1 MLSHLAHPTRYL
13 KSCTSN
19 LNSRHHKDCCLQGQS
34 GPRWL
39 KHCIRQVGVDVTFL
53 IQAIE

>member
-19 LNSRHHKDCCLQGQS
+19 LNSHHHKDCCPQGQS

-39 KHCIRQVGVDVTFL
+39 KLCRRQVGVDVKVAF
-53 IQAIE
+53 QAIQ